1 MQTSVRSEERLGRP
15 GHPVGEPVG
24 GGIGR
29 TAEVAMRPGDLAIRG
44 TSATGAGKTAKKL
57 TAAAAADPDGFKT
70 NIGSTA
76 GIQTF
81 TGADFQGAIGTTRMF
96 PARNVVLVL
105 SSHAD
110 WDATTAVVTG
120 LDIYGRE
127 VTENLTIP
135 NAGNATVTGAVLFS
149 KIISLVI
156 PAQSGTGG
164 TATFGTG
171 TLLGGI
177 TSADALGIVRYK
189 SAIATAEDA
198 TSEFAIGDD
207 LSIIDDGSKGVWV
220 EVEEDVEDGEQA
232 FVRLVISGDEV
243 VGGLRND
250 RDGTAAA
257 PDAVPVYGM
266 RFQGDSETRDSVK
279 MARVVYV
286 FPNS

>member
-15 GHPVGEPVG
+15 GHPVGEPD
-24 GGIGR
+24 GIGR

-44 TSATGAGKTAKKL
+44 TSAAGAGKTAKKL
-57 TAAAAADPDGFKT
+57 TAPAAADPDGFKT

-81 TGADFQGAIGTTRMF
+81 LGADFQGVIGTSRMF

-105 SSHAD
+105 SNHAD
-110 WDATTAVVTG
+110 WDATNAVVTG
-120 LDIYGRE
+120 LDEFGRE
-127 VTENLTIP
+127 ITEILAIP
-135 NAGNATVTGAVLFS
+135 NGGNATVTGVKLFS

-156 PAQSGTGG
+156 PAQSGAGG

-189 SAIATAEDA
+189 SAVVTAQSATF
-198 TSEFAIGDD
+198 EFAIGDD
-207 LSIIDDGSKGVWV
+207 VSIIDDGSKGVWV
-220 EVEEDVEDGEQA
+220 EVEETVEDGEQVFA
-232 FVRLVISGDEV
+232 RLVIAGDEV
-243 VGGLRND
+243 IGGLRND

-266 RFQGDSETRDSVK
+266 RFQGDSEERDGVK
-279 MARVVYV
+279 LARVAYV